1 MDNIKTR
8 RAVLRWSLLA
18 AASATLTAC
27 LGKFHVPP
35 GQIRKLT
42 TPAATGVA
50 PGQVK
55 KKKL

>member
-1 MDNIKTR
+1 MDNAKTR

-18 AASATLTAC
+18 AGASTLTAC
-27 LGKFHVPP
+27 LGKFQVPP
-35 GQIRKLT
+35 GQIRKQT

-55 KKKL
+55 KKP